1 MGMPFLHV
9 LAYVR
14 TGVASLSKASHSGR
28 FLAFICIALLRL
40 TCPHTD
46 LPPGSPLLWT
56 ACCFLIFLLSGYLF
70 LHSDLRLS
78 LYSGGEGNGNPLQ
91 YSCLESPMNKGAW
104 WATVHRVTNSRT
116 LLSLHTH
123 LYSGCASL
131 SVIKCHKYP
140 FSSPV

>member
-1 MGMPFLHV
+1 MSSHGSTTRLSSFMD
-9 LAYVR
+9 
-14 TGVASLSKASHSGR
+14 SLLFFNFSP
-28 FLAFICIALLRL
+28 IRL
-40 TCPHTD
+40 
-46 LPPGSPLLWT
+46 
-56 ACCFLIFLLSGYLF
+56 LF